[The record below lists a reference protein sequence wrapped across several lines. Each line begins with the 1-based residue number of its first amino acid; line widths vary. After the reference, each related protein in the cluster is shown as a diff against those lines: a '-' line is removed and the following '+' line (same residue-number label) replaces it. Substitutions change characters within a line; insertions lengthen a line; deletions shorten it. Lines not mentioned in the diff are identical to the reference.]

1 MNGGMS
7 LGRVMPLYKG
17 EYDPGQA
24 YGQNDVV
31 RLDGRV
37 YWHTGKEK
45 TVGVPPAEEQ
55 VWHLLLEAGAA
66 AGEASTVPVA
76 EAGGWDYAELPV
88 TDAPKTAAFAD
99 GG

>member
-1 MNGGMS
+1 MNEGMS

-17 EYDPGQA
+17 EYDPEQA

-37 YWHTGKEK
+37 YWHTGREK
-45 TVGVPPAEEQ
+45 TVGVPPTEEQ

-66 AGEASTVPVA
+66 SARKDAKFA
-76 EAGGWDYAELPV
+76 EKVMLLY
-88 TDAPKTAAFAD
+88 KAFGFETESSSD
-99 GG
+99 P